1 MQLWTDYEGVTI
13 DGAYPLQKLL
23 LPEGR
28 SAFFSTAGPNG
39 EPTVVRLIECHF
51 DEEEI
56 LARWRCV
63 EALNHPNFLNF
74 EHYGQ
79 VTLDDGPIV
88 YAVFEKVDANLAEVL
103 DQGHLTVKDVVELA
117 SSLVAA
123 LDELHT
129 HGFIHE
135 HVEPRNI
142 FAVSDVV
149 KLRSDCIRE
158 APEGEEG
165 RAAKQRDVRDLATVL
180 LQALTQRQ
188 SLDGVPDSA
197 MPAPFGP
204 IIRNG
209 MDGTW
214 GLENIRTAL
223 EGKFRSTPPIAPKS
237 ADAAP
242 ATRAALSG
250 NAQKVLDAAGERSM
264 PQSVPQP
271 LPQEAQL
278 PLLLVDDDRK
288 EHRQVEFAGATWRN
302 DAPRDGRS
310 FSLSTL
316 QLGGVCLAAVL
327 LLLCL
332 WGVAHAWSVHRHE
345 NAQASAIVLPQTA
358 QQISANSAPAAAVSP
373 RASTLASASSH
384 GQWRVIAFTYNRR
397 EDAEKKATSLQRSHP
412 ELQPSVF
419 TPSGHAPYLVSLG
432 GVMDRDAAYAQA
444 RRSRTLGLPQ
454 DTYAQNY
461 SH

>member
-1 MQLWTDYEGVTI
+1 
-13 DGAYPLQKLL
+13 
-23 LPEGR
+23 
-28 SAFFSTAGPNG
+28 
-39 EPTVVRLIECHF
+39 
-51 DEEEI
+51 
-56 LARWRCV
+56 
-63 EALNHPNFLNF
+63 LNHPNFLNF
-74 EHYGQ
+74 EHYGK
-79 VTLDDGPIV
+79 VRLDDGPIV

-103 DQGHLTVKDVVELA
+103 DQGQLTVTDVAQLA

-165 RAAKQRDVRDLATVL
+165 RAAKQHDVRDLTTVL
-180 LQALTQRQ
+180 LQALTQRR
-188 SLDGVPDSA
+188 SLDGIPDSA

-214 GLENIRTAL
+214 GLEKIRTAL
-223 EGKFRSTPPIAPKS
+223 EGKFGSTPPIAPKL
-237 ADAAP
+237 ADATP
-242 ATRAALSG
+242 TATEAASG
-250 NAQKVLDAAGERSM
+250 NAQRTPDAAGERAIS
-264 PQSVPQP
+264 QSVPQP

-278 PLLLVDDDRK
+278 PLPLVGEDRK
-288 EHRQVEFAGATWRN
+288 EHRQAAFAGETWRN
-302 DAPRDGRS
+302 DVPRDGRR

-332 WGVAHAWSVHRHE
+332 WGVAHAWNVHRHK
-345 NAQASAIVLPQTA
+345 NTQAAAILSQHAAQTDEP
-358 QQISANSAPAAAVSP
+358 ISANSAPVAAVSP

-397 EDAEKKATSLQRSHP
+397 EDAEKKAASLRRSHP

-419 TPSGHAPYLVSLG
+419 APSGHAPYMVSLG
-432 GVMDRDAAYAQA
+432 GLMGRDAAYALA

-454 DTYAQNY
+454 DIYAQNY